1 MQADVQEPGPALASM
16 TTLRVG
22 GPVRRLITVTT
33 ADAAV
38 DVIRDVDA
46 RKEPLLVIG
55 GGSNLLVGDEGFDGT
70 ALRIADESFD
80 NDATACAGAFITV
93 GAGHDWDRFVQ
104 RCVEQEFIGVE
115 CLSGIPGSVGATPIQ
130 NVGAYGQEV
139 ADTIARV
146 RTYDRDSQKIVT
158 HFGTDCVFSYRD
170 SRFKR
175 ERMPDGS
182 PRWIVLSV
190 AFQLALGS
198 QSAPVMYPELARA
211 LGIDVG
217 ATAPLGDVRRA
228 VLALR
233 AGKGMVL
240 DANDHDTWSAGSFFT
255 NPILE
260 SEAAL
265 PTDAPRW
272 PMPDGRVK
280 TSAAWLVEN
289 AGFGKGFGLND
300 RATLSTK
307 HTLALTN
314 RGSASAHDLLELR
327 DHIHDGVAERFGLH
341 LETEPVIIAQ
351 A

>member
-1 MQADVQEPGPALASM
+1 MQANVQEPGPALATM

-22 GPVRRLITVTT
+22 GPARRFVTANT
-33 ADAAV
+33 ADEAI

-46 RKEPLLVIG
+46 RQEPLLVIG

-70 ALRIADESFD
+70 VLHIADESFD
-80 NDATACAGAFITV
+80 NDASACAGAFITV
-93 GAGHDWDRFVQ
+93 GAGHDWDRFVE
-104 RCVEQEFIGVE
+104 RCVELEFIGVE

-146 RTYDRDSQKIVT
+146 RTFDREAHKIVT
-158 HFGTDCVFSYRD
+158 HFGTDCAFSYRD

-175 ERMPDGS
+175 ERMSDGS

-190 AFQLALGS
+190 SFQLSMGS
-198 QSAPVMYPELARA
+198 HSAPITYPELARA
-211 LGIDVG
+211 LSVDVG
-217 ATAPLGDVRRA
+217 ATAPLADVRSA

-233 AGKGMVL
+233 KSKAMVL
-240 DANDHDTWSAGSFFT
+240 DAKDHDTWSAGSFFT
-255 NPILE
+255 NPILN
-260 SEAAL
+260 SDADL
-265 PTDAPRW
+265 PPDAPRW
-272 PMPDGRVK
+272 PMNDGRLK

-289 AGFGKGFGLND
+289 AGFAKGFGLND

-314 RGSASAHDLLELR
+314 RGSASAADLLELR
-327 DHIHDGVAERFGLH
+327 DHIRNGVAAKFGIH
-341 LETEPVIIAQ
+341 LEPEPVIIATG
-351 A
+351 